1 MWGQCRIFQN
11 FIPDRWLNVAAS
23 TLLSFQQV
31 FQVLPG
37 TCNYLR
43 FSQAL
48 HAWRCD
54 LLTEQRL
61 LWDCNGLT
69 TKLVRVRKGGSQWR
83 KVQDSAWKRPETS
96 LEVQWLT
103 LQAPSAGGA
112 GSIAGRGTE
121 ISHAAY
127 NGQKKKGQK
136 RLFPP
141 SPLLSL
147 RKDAASGWATEDE
160 SGREPARKGL
170 SLRAQAVAVPPATPE
185 QPAAP
190 QLRGWRSLIT
200 SPLLKR
206 RTSSPFFGKR
216 NCSLLSPSTFSIS
229 TTEFYK
235 LGRIFLKTQGW
246 ASLVVQWL
254 RIWLPMQGTW
264 V

>member
-54 LLTEQRL
+54 LLTEQQL

-112 GSIAGRGTE
+112 GSIAGRGLRDTGSIPGSTRSPGGGHGKLPLYSCLE
-121 ISHAAY
+121 NLMEREAWLATVHRITQSRTR
-127 NGQKKKGQK
+127 QKQ
-136 RLFPP
+136 
-141 SPLLSL
+141 LSMHTCYL
-147 RKDAASGWATEDE
+147 R
-160 SGREPARKGL
+160 
-170 SLRAQAVAVPPATPE
+170 
-185 QPAAP
+185 
-190 QLRGWRSLIT
+190 
-200 SPLLKR
+200 
-206 RTSSPFFGKR
+206 
-216 NCSLLSPSTFSIS
+216 
-229 TTEFYK
+229 
-235 LGRIFLKTQGW
+235 
-246 ASLVVQWL
+246 
-254 RIWLPMQGTW
+254 
-264 V
+264 